1 MASDGF
7 QVSGSLMWDLTRIS
21 DERVPSILSELRLG
35 VLFLFIR
42 KNILS
47 SPAFEWGMVITTPD
61 PLLPKGKKKFK
72 IAMCFVFFWLFRKA
86 ECD

>member
-7 QVSGSLMWDLTRIS
+7 QVSGSLMSVLTRIS

-42 KNILS
+42 ENILS
-47 SPAFEWGMVITTPD
+47 SPAFEWGMVITTSATRNNNPN
-61 PLLPKGKKKFK
+61 L
-72 IAMCFVFFWLFRKA
+72 V
-86 ECD
+86 